1 MYGGAARNDLDS
13 PVIARSEATKQ
24 SPFPSVRATRWG
36 LPRRFAPRNDV
47 RRLLG
52 TELPIVLILGFALL
66 PWIWMMLSSIRPDA
80 ELTHSPIAL
89 WPHQLTL
96 IHHIELLRRTS
107 FAQNLRDSLIVAC
120 GAVSLGLTLA
130 LPAAYA
136 FSRFRFRGRN
146 WLRTQFL
153 VINMFPV
160 VMLIL
165 PLFVLMRDFGL
176 LDTYFALI
184 AGHATFT
191 LPFAIWLL
199 TSYIDGIPQEL
210 DQAAMIDG
218 AAPAGDAAGGAAPRH
233 AWCRGGGHLPVHNLV
248 ERIPVRADDH
258 RPQRAH
264 RDGGLA
270 ALHRREPDPMGLL
283 MAGGT
288 LVALP
293 ATILFLF
300 AQRRLVGGL
309 TGGAV
314 KG

>member
-1 MYGGAARNDLDS
+1 MHTIPGRRIIL
-13 PVIARSEATKQ
+13 
-24 SPFPSVRATRWG
+24 G
-36 LPRRFAPRNDV
+36 LFLIF
-47 RRLLG
+47 LL
-52 TELPIVLILGFALL
+52 LPIYWLVNMSFKTNSEIVST
-66 PWIWMMLSSIRPDA
+66 M
-80 ELTHSPIAL
+80 TL
-89 WPHQLTL
+89 WPHTPTL
-96 IHHIELLRRTS
+96 QHYKRIFTDESWYSGYI
-107 FAQNLRDSLIVAC
+107 NSLEYVVLNTIISI
-120 GAVSLGLTLA
+120 AVA

-136 FSRFRFRGRN
+136 FSRFRFRGRA

-165 PLFVLMRDFGL
+165 PIFVLMRGFGL
-176 LDTYFALI
+176 LDTYIALI
-184 AGHATFT
+184 SGHATFT

-199 TSYIDGIPQEL
+199 TSYVDGIPAEL

-218 AAPAGDAAGGAAPRH
+218 ATRLQALRLVVLPLAMPGVVAVGIYLFIASWNEYLFALMLAGR
-233 AWCRGGGHLPVHNLV
+233 N
-248 ERIPVRADDH
+248 VRTVTV
-258 RPQRAH
+258 
-264 RDGGLA
+264 
-270 ALHRREPDPMGLL
+270 ALQLFIGENQIQWGLL

-293 ATILFLF
+293 ATVLFLF

>member
-1 MYGGAARNDLDS
+1 
-13 PVIARSEATKQ
+13 VK
-24 SPFPSVRATRWG
+24 
-36 LPRRFAPRNDV
+36 
-47 RRLLG
+47 RLKLFLG
-52 TELPIVLILGFALL
+52 TEVPVLLLLAFALL
-66 PWIWMMLSSIRPDA
+66 PWLWMILSSLRPDV
-80 ELTHSPIAL
+80 ELTTVPIAIM
-89 WPHQLTL
+89 PSTVTLT
-96 IHHIELLRRTS
+96 HYVELLQRTS
-107 FAQNLRDSLIVAC
+107 FAQNMRDSLIVAT
-120 GAVSLGLTLA
+120 GAVSLGLLLA

-136 FSRFRFRGRN
+136 FSRFRFPGRRT
-146 WLRTQFL
+146 LMTQFL

-165 PLFVLMRDFGL
+165 PIFILMRQFGL

-199 TSYIDGIPQEL
+199 TSYIDGIPAEL
-210 DQAAMIDG
+210 DQAARIDG
-218 AAPAGDAAGGAAPRH
+218 ASSLQVLWLIVLPLAMPGVVAVAIYLFIASWNEYLFALMLAGRNI
-233 AWCRGGGHLPVHNLV
+233 RPVTVGL
-248 ERIPVRADDH
+248 
-258 RPQRAH
+258 QRFV
-264 RDGGLA
+264 G
-270 ALHRREPDPMGLL
+270 ENQIQWGLL

-293 ATILFLF
+293 VTVLFLF